1 MNNKI
6 VSATRNPMRG
16 RSIKVQVRSLILLIF
31 SSEIQFIVWDP
42 IIRIT
47 MFCSLSV
54 NTFKAIL
61 PIFHSEMGEN
71 NLCFWQNKN
80 ENLLPSIS
88 KNRDCSQIYL
98 LLSQIVWEKHIYSIG
113 AETKRPKLKFH
124 MLVWVWY

>member
-6 VSATRNPMRG
+6 VSATQNPMRG
-16 RSIKVQVRSLILLIF
+16 RAIKVQVQSLILLIF
-31 SSEIQFIVWDP
+31 SSEIQFIVGDP

-71 NLCFWQNKN
+71 NLCF
-80 ENLLPSIS
+80 
-88 KNRDCSQIYL
+88 
-98 LLSQIVWEKHIYSIG
+98 
-113 AETKRPKLKFH
+113 
-124 MLVWVWY
+124 